1 MTFQQNWQRI
11 SAKNDLATNNSIEMD
26 SGQKNPKLESLGY
39 DVYIILNIEG
49 DDKQG
54 LILSVIA
61 ST

>member
-1 MTFQQNWQRI
+1 
-11 SAKNDLATNNSIEMD
+11 MD

-54 LILSVIA
+54 LIQPVIA
-61 ST
+61 SA

>member
-1 MTFQQNWQRI
+1 
-11 SAKNDLATNNSIEMD
+11 MD
-26 SGQKNPKLESLGY
+26 SGKKNPKLESLGH